1 MAKFK
6 PVRAKKKSTPRP
18 QGALPCAIL
27 LIGGLILLMLFVY
40 WIMASAK

>member
-6 PVRAKKKSTPRP
+6 PVRAKNKRTTRP

-27 LIGGLILLMLFVY
+27 LIAGLVLLMLFVY